1 MEPDTAQPI
10 SVKLDP
16 AKGEVV
22 ASFTPTENAEP
33 ITVDTIHNIMAEKHY
48 DKFAIN
54 KEAID
59 TFVENC
65 QKATEPI
72 KALIALRKDGEFTLT
87 MSEDKMQLAL
97 TLVPPKGGH
106 PKAVEVIKAIQQMGV
121 KHGLK
126 HDELRE
132 AIRKGECENQLV
144 AEGTWPVLGNPVEFR
159 NYLEELE
166 QKLSEVDEDA
176 FIKYSDLGHLLL
188 VKPGD
193 KLMRR
198 IPPVPGKD
206 GVDLMG
212 NMVPTRPLVN
222 ANFNASCSG
231 TKFDENDPD
240 LLLAAISG
248 QPKLI
253 SNGVKVN
260 NVIEIENIDLSTGN
274 VDFEGTIH
282 IAGDVKSGMKLHA
295 TGDIFINGMIEAAE
309 VIAGGDISVKGGI
322 IGSAETQSNNTPQT
336 EVNLNP
342 NVKAA
347 IVSQHGSVQAMFAQ
361 NMSISARKAILITG
375 NCTQCDMRA
384 GEEIIVGKE
393 KSLKNGQ
400 IIGGMAQAMK
410 LVKAVSIGSHSAGAT
425 KLILGDDPTW
435 GDKVYEKEKEISAKT
450 DEFEMKVK
458 LLNHLRQEKKKKPES
473 VKDADIAKTDAER
486 AELID
491 HLKVLNMELQK
502 LKEDHIALEDVRV
515 QVLSE
520 LYEGTEIRIG
530 RYKLLTTSDM
540 GKGVARL
547 QGDRIAFGK

>member
-1 MEPDTAQPI
+1 MEPDTAQPL
-10 SVKLDP
+10 SVKLDT

-22 ASFTPTENAEP
+22 ASFIPSENAEP
-33 ITVDTIHNIMAEKHY
+33 ITADMIKNIMAEKHY
-48 DKFAIN
+48 DTFAIS
-54 KEAID
+54 KDAID
-59 TFVENC
+59 TFVEKC
-65 QKATEPI
+65 QKTTEPVS
-72 KALIALRKDGEFTLT
+72 AVIALRKDGEFSLSI
-87 MSEDKMQLAL
+87 SEDKMQLTL

-106 PKAVEVIKAIQQMGV
+106 PKAVEIIKAIQQMGV
-121 KHGLK
+121 KYGIK

-132 AIRKGECENQLV
+132 AIRKGQCENVLV

-166 QKLSEVDEDA
+166 QQLAEVDENA

-212 NMVPTRPLVN
+212 NMVPTRPLID
-222 ANFNASCSG
+222 ANFNTSCTG
-231 TKFDENDPD
+231 TKFDEKDPD

-253 SNGVKVN
+253 SNGIKVN

-274 VDFEGTIH
+274 VNFEGTIH

-295 TGDIFINGMIEAAE
+295 TGDIFVNGMIEAAE

-322 IGSAETQSNNTPQT
+322 IGAADVQSNTPQNEET
-336 EVNLNP
+336 LNP
-342 NVKAA
+342 NIKAS
-347 IVSQHGSVQAMFAQ
+347 IVSKQGSVQAMFAQ

-400 IIGGMAQAMK
+400 IIGGIAQAMR
-410 LVKAVSIGSHSAGAT
+410 LIKAVSIGSHSAGAT
-425 KLILGDDPTW
+425 KLVLGDDPTW

-473 VKDADIAKTDAER
+473 VKDEEIAKTDAER
-486 AELID
+486 AEMIE
-491 HLKVLNMELQK
+491 HLKVLNMDLQK
-502 LKEDHIALEDVRV
+502 LKEDHIALEDVKV

-540 GKGVARL
+540 GKGIARL